1 MASKKTP
8 FRTCVSCRVRHPQ
21 SHLYRF
27 ICDGEKVQM
36 DGNSRNS
43 GRGAYVCQKTKCLE
57 IAINSDRLERA
68 LKSKI
73 SIQSKNDL
81 TRLILDG

>member
-1 MASKKTP
+1 MATKKTP
-8 FRTCVSCRVRHPQ
+8 LRTCVSCRIQHPQ

-27 ICDGEKVQM
+27 ICDGEKVQI
-36 DGNSRNS
+36 DGSSRHS
-43 GRGAYVCQKTKCLE
+43 GRGAYVCQKTNCLD
-57 IAINSDRLERA
+57 IAINSDRLEKA

-81 TRLILDG
+81 ARLILES